1 LIFLVGCPKIVT
13 GSGELESAPDD
24 DDKVVGLRPDSRGR
38 SSRWYRRNC
47 VARAQYMR
55 GMRNYI
61 ELTVL
66 TALAVVSAV
75 AALMHGDVLFGVVFG
90 AAAGVGGGHLIR
102 RSVDL

>member
-1 LIFLVGCPKIVT
+1 
-13 GSGELESAPDD
+13 
-24 DDKVVGLRPDSRGR
+24 
-38 SSRWYRRNC
+38 
-47 VARAQYMR
+47 MR

-75 AALMHGDVLFGVVFG
+75 AALVHGDVLFGVVFG